1 MEKEK
6 GLEERP
12 WGNYTI
18 LDEGPGYKVKRI
30 FIKKDERLSLQRH
43 KNRDEHWT
51 FISGTGIL
59 TLEQPS
65 NVLELLQNAGQPPLK
80 ETVVGPNLQAKIL
93 KGLLHR
99 VEAMTDL
106 VFIEVAIGDID
117 ENDIERI
124 EDDYGRVALE
134 NDQKE

>member
-1 MEKEK
+1 M
-6 GLEERP
+6 
-12 WGNYTI
+12 
-18 LDEGPGYKVKRI
+18 
-30 FIKKDERLSLQRH
+30 
-43 KNRDEHWT
+43 
-51 FISGTGIL
+51 

-124 EDDYGRVALE
+124 KDDYGRVTLE